1 MLIAIFLSLLGFIN
15 HKLAWII
22 KIPSLSMW
30 IIVFFSHL
38 LWKHWINHVFFPTV
52 TQTVCFFFVFSFYLP
67 CSSSCL
73 EDDSDPLCCE
83 IRPLL
88 VILCHLCPSFN
99 LTKPQSVAFLL
110 CPPASTVSVPF
121 LCYFSLLPV
130 QLHLCFC
137 NAVHKNMF
145 LCLGFIRFCL
155 SILFC
160 VFYIVTD
167 SDSVQ
172 FRHISS
178 LTILLLVPSAS

>member
-1 MLIAIFLSLLGFIN
+1 MLKVIFLSLLGFIN
-15 HKLAWII
+15 QKLAWII
-22 KIPSLSMW
+22 QIPSLSMW

-38 LWKHWINHVFFPTV
+38 LWKHWIDHVFCP
-52 TQTVCFFFVFSFYLP
+52 TVCFFFVFSFYLP

-73 EDDSDPLCCE
+73 EDNSDPFCCE

-99 LTKPQSVAFLL
+99 LTKPRSVAFLL

-121 LCYFSLLPV
+121 LCYFTLLPV
-130 QLHLCFC
+130 QLHLSFC
-137 NAVHKNMF
+137 NVVHKNTF
-145 LCLGFIRFCL
+145 LCLGIICFCL
-155 SILFC
+155 FVLFY
-160 VFYIVTD
+160 VFYIVTH

-178 LTILLLVPSAS
+178 LTTLLLVPSAS